1 MRRTASFIATGACLF
16 LSSAC
21 ERARGPHLPRY
32 EVTYYD
38 RNHDGIADLEF
49 HHAPGWADADWG
61 FVDSDYNAEYDI
73 LFGPGYFPSTKVHV
87 PVLVGVLDHK
97 LVFVTNRRS
106 RNLYRPVAISLI
118 CKRICIAVP
127 LVEPSCSENA

>member
-61 FVDSDYNAEYDI
+61 LVDSDYNAEYDI

-87 PVLVGVLDHK
+87 PVPGGV
-97 LVFVTNRRS
+97 
-106 RNLYRPVAISLI
+106 
-118 CKRICIAVP
+118 RITKELP
-127 LVEPSCSENA
+127 KELQGFK

>member
-1 MRRTASFIATGACLF
+1 MASNRSLALRVDVDPTYGIFSWSAATLPERWLSSFSLDAMRRTASFIVTGACLF

-21 ERARGPHLPRY
+21 DRARGPHLPRY

-61 FVDSDYNAEYDI
+61 FVDSDYKAEYD
-73 LFGPGYFPSTKVHV
+73 
-87 PVLVGVLDHK
+87 
-97 LVFVTNRRS
+97 
-106 RNLYRPVAISLI
+106 
-118 CKRICIAVP
+118 
-127 LVEPSCSENA
+127 